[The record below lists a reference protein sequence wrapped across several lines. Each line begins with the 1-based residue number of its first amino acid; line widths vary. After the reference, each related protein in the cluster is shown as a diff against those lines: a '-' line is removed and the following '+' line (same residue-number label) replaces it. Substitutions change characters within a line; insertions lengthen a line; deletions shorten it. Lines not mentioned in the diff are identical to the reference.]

1 MHLYEAPS
9 VGEFIQ
15 IECRMVLARDW
26 GEGFMGNFC
35 LMDKEFQLC
44 KMKRVPEMDA
54 ADGSIIMYILNAIEL
69 YHF

>member
-1 MHLYEAPS
+1 MHLYEGPS
-9 VGEFIQ
+9 VVEFTQ
-15 IECRMVLARDW
+15 IECRMVLARGW

-35 LMDKEFQLC
+35 LMDEFQLC

-54 ADGSIIMYILNAIEL
+54 ADGSTIMYILNATEL

>member
-1 MHLYEAPS
+1 
-9 VGEFIQ
+9 
-15 IECRMVLARDW
+15 MVLARDW

-54 ADGSIIMYILNAIEL
+54 ADGSIIMYIFNAIEL